1 MVLVLALSA
10 EAADATGRVDDGTRT
25 ETARKATEGSASLSA
40 GSDRAGPEGAGSDE
54 MGTAH
59 AAWGEMGIARA
70 ASGEVGAAR
79 AVSDEMGTV
88 HAVSSGTGIAH
99 AVSGELGAKGA
110 GPDGVRPG
118 ADVEGFDFTVP
129 DELSAHEP
137 SEARGVPRDQVRML
151 VGRRPGLQLSHHVA
165 ADLPHVL
172 RAGDLLVV
180 NNSGTLP
187 AALEGRLPDGRS
199 VALHVSSAEPGA
211 GGEHLVELRRPWR
224 GTTKPFGAGTSPARA
239 GLVVALPGGAAAQLT
254 AEFTRR
260 LWYARF
266 RFPSRGGEPE
276 ARGPAAVG
284 DGASSHGMMTR
295 YLARHGK
302 PIRYSYVDRDW
313 PLSAY
318 QTAFAVEPGSSEM
331 PSAARPFTPEL
342 VAALVSR
349 GVLIAP
355 ITLHTG
361 VASPEAHEA
370 PYAERYRVPEST
382 ARLVNHVH
390 ASGGRV
396 IAVGTTAVRALESA
410 VDADAGV
417 DVDIDVDV
425 DGNMEAQADVRV
437 GVGAHVDGDE
447 RGEARD
453 RGRGGV
459 DSRSDSRGRSGV
471 GSGRDSRG
479 RDSAGNH
486 GDGRSR
492 DGVGSRGDGRSRGR
506 VHVADGWTDLV
517 ITPERGVRVVDGLLT
532 GWHEP
537 RASHLLMLE
546 AVAGRPLLDLCYAE
560 AIREQYLWHEFGDI
574 NLLLRDD

>member
-1 MVLVLALSA
+1 MGLVLALSA
-10 EAADATGRVDDGTRT
+10 EAADAMGCVDGGTRT
-25 ETARKATEGSASLSA
+25 ETARKATERSASLSA
-40 GSDRAGPEGAGSDE
+40 GPDRAGPDGAGS
-54 MGTAH
+54 
-59 AAWGEMGIARA
+59 GEMGIAHA
-70 ASGEVGAAR
+70 A
-79 AVSDEMGTV
+79 SDEMGAV
-88 HAVSSGTGIAH
+88 RAVSGEMGTVDAVSGGTGITHAVPGGMGTVH

-110 GPDGVRPG
+110 GPGGVRPG
-118 ADVEGFDFTVP
+118 ADVAGFDFTVP

-151 VGRRPGLQLSHHVA
+151 VARRPGLQLSHHVA

-187 AALEGRLPDGRS
+187 AALEGRLPGGTP

-224 GTTKPFGAGTSPARA
+224 GTTKPFEAGTSPARA

-260 LWYARF
+260 LWYAHF

-276 ARGPAAVG
+276 ARGPAAAG
-284 DGASSHGMMTR
+284 DGASSHGLMTG

-410 VDADAGV
+410 ADADAGV
-417 DVDIDVDV
+417 GVDIDIDGNV
-425 DGNMEAQADVRV
+425 DGNVEAQVDVRV
-437 GVGAHVDGDE
+437 DVGAQFDGNE

-453 RGRGGV
+453 RGHHGVGG
-459 DSRSDSRGRSGV
+459 RSDSRSRGGV
-471 GSGRDSRG
+471 GSGSGSGSDSRG
-479 RDSAGNH
+479 PG
-486 GDGRSR
+486 
-492 DGVGSRGDGRSRGR
+492 GVGSSRGDGRSRGR
-506 VHVADGWTDLV
+506 VHAADGWTDLV